1 MKPLE
6 VVEHPADPRTDNRP
20 TLVIKEREELNADG
34 SSEPGAF
41 VARMHPDRLE
51 YAQLFAAAPDL
62 FAALEELAQV
72 VPFSDRGALG
82 KAINAARNALSNA
95 RGE

>member
-51 YAQLFAAAPDL
+51 YARVFAVAPDL
-62 FAALEELAQV
+62 FAALEQIRALPEHWNYRMMVDQLVEAALA
-72 VPFSDRGALG
+72 
-82 KAINAARNALSNA
+82 KA